1 MGYQSDLVSKYKYY
15 RNLSRAMLAQIKG
28 AWTIHTDETAP
39 YLEEAE
45 LVEWH
50 WDFHLDVQ
58 LQFYAF
64 ETEEKLLEF
73 KKEFNR
79 FYVYKRRYRECYTVV
94 GNEDGPAGE
103 IGPDWELRRTK
114 KAIEIGHE

>member
-45 LVEWH
+45 LVAWR
-50 WDFHLDVQ
+50 WDYHFDAQ
-58 LQFYAF
+58 IRFYTF
-64 ETEEKLLEF
+64 ETEEELSEF
-73 KKEFNR
+73 KNKFNT
-79 FYVYKRRYRECYTVV
+79 FYVYADSDGVIYTRM
-94 GNEDGPAGE
+94 GNENGPAGE
-103 IGPDWELRRTK
+103 IGRDWELRRTK